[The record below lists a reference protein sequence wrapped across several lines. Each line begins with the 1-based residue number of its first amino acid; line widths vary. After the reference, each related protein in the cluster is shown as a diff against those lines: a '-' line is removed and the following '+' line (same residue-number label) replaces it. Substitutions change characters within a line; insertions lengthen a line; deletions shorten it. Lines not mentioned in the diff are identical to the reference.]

1 MGGFW
6 ANAASHW
13 WIILLI
19 VILIFG
25 ATKLPQLAK
34 GIGQSVRILRKEVKD
49 DSDDTTASTTDGTGA
64 GADSSA
70 DPK

>member
-1 MGGFW
+1 MNGLL

-34 GIGQSVRILRKEVKD
+34 GVGQSVKILRKEIKD
-49 DSDDTTASTTDGTGA
+49 DGST
-64 GADSSA
+64 ADSSVA
-70 DPK
+70 DTTEASTESSSDKK